1 MWKVELKER
10 DEEYWKG
17 QKERD
22 DSLSRMLEIRI
33 RHSKI
38 TWFLGITGG

>member
-17 QKERD
+17 KKERD
-22 DSLSRMLEIRI
+22 DSLSRMLER
-33 RHSKI
+33 RVRQSKI
-38 TWFLGITGG
+38 AWFLGIKGG